1 MKIATFL
8 TDDEA
13 DSLHFNAEDLTP
25 LKQAFPEATIRHH
38 QTSATFLEDA
48 QDVDTVLTWHFE
60 ANWYR
65 NFPNLTAIYTPA
77 AGGDWVAE
85 DPSGSIPVVHGSFH
99 GPILAESLLSALLFM
114 NHRMPAMIRNHQARQ
129 WDRKLQGGT
138 RLLATQSI
146 LIIGMGNIGAYCAK
160 LLAPL
165 AREIIGVRQR
175 ADANTKGVSEL
186 PQLLPNAD
194 HVILLLPGIDETNR
208 FMNKESLAHMKQGS
222 YIYNFGRGNSLHA
235 VDLIPA
241 LDRLAGAFLDVTETE
256 PLPAGSP
263 LWEHEKV
270 FITPHS
276 SCMYEDY
283 TERYMM
289 EVISQ
294 MTRDSKGLSQ

>member
-13 DSLHFNAEDLTP
+13 DSLHFDAEDLSP
-25 LKQAFPEATIRHH
+25 LKQAFPEATITNHL
-38 QTSATFLEDA
+38 TSATFLEDA
-48 QDVDTVLTWHFE
+48 KDVDIVLTWHFE
-60 ANWYR
+60 ADWYR
-65 NFPNLTAIYTPA
+65 NFPNLSLIYTPA
-77 AGGDWVAE
+77 AGGDWVAL
-85 DPSGSIPVVHGSFH
+85 DPRGNIPVIHGSFH
-99 GPILAESLLSALLFM
+99 GPILGESLLSAVLFM

-138 RLLATQSI
+138 RLLATQTI

-165 AREIIGVRQR
+165 AREIIGVRQL
-175 ADANTKGVSEL
+175 ADENTKGVTDL
-186 PQLLPNAD
+186 PHLLPHAD
-194 HVILLLPGIDETNR
+194 HVILLLPGKEETNR
-208 FMNKESLAHMKQGS
+208 FMNKERLAQMKRGS
-222 YIYNFGRGNSLHA
+222 YVYNFGRGNSLHA
-235 VDLIPA
+235 EDLIPA
-241 LDRLAGAFLDVTETE
+241 LERLAGAFLDVTETE
-256 PLPAGSP
+256 PLPAESP

-294 MTRDSKGLSQ
+294 MTRDSKALLQ